1 MPPKTPAPRP
11 TEGELVILQA
21 LWNSGPQSV
30 REILHILQ
38 AARPTGYTT
47 VLKTLQ
53 IMTGK
58 GLVERDETVR
68 PQIYRVRHSRE
79 HTQKHMLTDLLDR
92 AFGGSVKTLVLQAL
106 SARKSSEAEL
116 KQIEQ
121 LLDSLEAG
129 AAKGVAK

>member
-1 MPPKTPAPRP
+1 MPLKTPAPRP

-121 LLDSLEAG
+121 LLDSLEAD

>member
-1 MPPKTPAPRP
+1 MPLKTPAPRP

-58 GLVERDETVR
+58 DLVERDETVR

-121 LLDSLEAG
+121 LLDSLEAD

>member
-1 MPPKTPAPRP
+1 MPLKTPAPRP